1 MRRQITGGVNPA
13 GSSRVA
19 RLDPLSLPASFETR
33 DTRADGGVRRVE
45 IRRDRV
51 TLHRAVQGMSMAIN
65 IRMSEFLGVALR
77 TIDGAPTLILKH
89 RDPSLS
95 VPLAIGRGRHRERM
109 ADLVGNLCVAAAGRA
124 GAVRGRT
131 RTPPPP
137 PQRDQGAPSVDP
149 DAPQGRLDRRR
160 GQRSSRRARDYRKR
174 LKRSAAHH
182 RIRQEPRKQQQPRVA
197 VRLEQAQ
204 AERSDRRCGS
214 QRICQTRC
222 TAKAVSPA

>member
-33 DTRADGGVRRVE
+33 DTRADGGIRRVE

-51 TLHRAVQGMSMAIN
+51 TLHRAVQGMSMAIS

-95 VPLAIGRGRHRERM
+95 VPLAPAEDDIESEWQIWSETF
-109 ADLVGNLCVAAAGRA
+109 AL
-124 GAVRGRT
+124 
-131 RTPPPP
+131 P
-137 PQRDQGAPSVDP
+137 
-149 DAPQGRLDRRR
+149 RL
-160 GQRSSRRARDYRKR
+160 A
-174 LKRSAAHH
+174 
-182 RIRQEPRKQQQPRVA
+182 
-197 VRLEQAQ
+197 EQAQ
-204 AERSDRRCGS
+204 SAIEPAPRRRRRNAIKARRPSILMRRKAGWTVGAGSVHRGEREIIARD
-214 QRICQTRC
+214 
-222 TAKAVSPA
+222 

>member
-51 TLHRAVQGMSMAIN
+51 TLHRAVHGMSMAIN

-77 TIDGAPTLILKH
+77 TIDGTPTLILKH

-95 VPLAIGRGRHRERM
+95 VPLATAEDDIESDWQIWSETFALPRL
-109 ADLVGNLCVAAAGRA
+109 ADQ
-124 GAVRGRT
+124 VRSAIE
-131 RTPPPP
+131 P
-137 PQRDQGAPSVDP
+137 AP
-149 DAPQGRLDRRR
+149 RRR
-160 GQRSSRRARDYRKR
+160 RRNAIKTRRPSILMRRKAGWTVGGMSVHRD
-174 LKRSAAHH
+174 
-182 RIRQEPRKQQQPRVA
+182 
-197 VRLEQAQ
+197 
-204 AERSDRRCGS
+204 EREIIAPD
-214 QRICQTRC
+214 
-222 TAKAVSPA
+222 